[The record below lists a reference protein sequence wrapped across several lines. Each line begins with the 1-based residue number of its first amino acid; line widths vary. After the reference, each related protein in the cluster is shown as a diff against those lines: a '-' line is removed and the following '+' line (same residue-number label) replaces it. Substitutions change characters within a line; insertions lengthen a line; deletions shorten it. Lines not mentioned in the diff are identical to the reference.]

1 MKKEP
6 EKELH
11 QPLVE
16 AMERYLQEGVY
27 PLHTPGHKGGRGMA
41 EPLRSL
47 LGDAALKMDVSL
59 MAELDDIHAPSGC
72 IAAAQQAAAE
82 LYGSDAAFL
91 AVNGTTGAIHAM
103 LMTALR
109 PGDKVLVPR
118 NSHRS
123 VAGGLILAD
132 AVPVYAAPPYLP
144 EWGLQGQLTP
154 DQAAQA
160 FGRHPD
166 LKAVVLTS
174 PNYFG
179 MAADVRAIADIAH
192 AHGAV
197 LLVDEAHGPHLG
209 FHGGL
214 PPSALQCGADMAAQ
228 STHKLLGA
236 MTQCS
241 LLHVRGERIDL
252 RHAADVMSLLT
263 TTSPNYLL
271 MGSLDAARAQL
282 AADGRGMMSRALA
295 AADRLRESLT
305 GLAGLRVLWEA
316 DVAGRA
322 GVTAL
327 DRTKVTLH
335 LDRTDVTGIELGGRL
350 REAGLAV
357 ELVDSRHVLFLVT
370 YADAGA
376 EWPAVCGR
384 IRGVLEALPAWQ
396 GAAAAGPAADRS
408 GPAAAPGLL
417 RRNGTGAAGPC
428 GRAYLRGNG
437 QFLPAG
443 DSRGLAGGTVY
454 GTNHRMV
461 QSAQSGRPACERPRR
476 HDARHGAR
484 PAGTAGR
491 RALRSYTCNKAI
503 SLHWKA
509 WTAAAKRR
517 SSGVW
522 PMRSR
527 IAAYPRSARGSPAA
541 RRRRSASAASSWIR
555 TSP

>member
-396 GAAAAGPAADRS
+396 GAAAAVPAAAAPALPLTEAVLPLRQVFYGATEPVPLDRAAGRICGETVSFYPPGIPVVLPGERFTEPIIAWCKARKAAGLPVS
-408 GPAAAPGLL
+408 GPADTTLATVRVL
-417 RRNGTGAAGPC
+417 R
-428 GRAYLRGNG
+428 
-437 QFLPAG
+437 
-443 DSRGLAGGTVY
+443 
-454 GTNHRMV
+454 
-461 QSAQSGRPACERPRR
+461 EPR
-476 HDARHGAR
+476 DGAR
-484 PAGTAGR
+484 
-491 RALRSYTCNKAI
+491 
-503 SLHWKA
+503 
-509 WTAAAKRR
+509 
-517 SSGVW
+517 
-522 PMRSR
+522 
-527 IAAYPRSARGSPAA
+527 
-541 RRRRSASAASSWIR
+541 
-555 TSP
+555 